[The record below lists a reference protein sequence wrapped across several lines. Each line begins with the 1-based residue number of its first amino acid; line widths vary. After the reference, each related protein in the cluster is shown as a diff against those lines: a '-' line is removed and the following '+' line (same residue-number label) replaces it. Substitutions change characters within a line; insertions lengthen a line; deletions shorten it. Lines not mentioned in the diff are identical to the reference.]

1 MKSQERIKSE
11 FKSLSTPQLTILGG
25 ILLNTFLTLFLLA
38 QLSGLASLKTSLD
51 SSISAIE
58 ERINATLSNTQLSI
72 EASVSSAVDKI
83 NSSGTSLSCS
93 GSYSGSIDFP
103 SYPDSYSLTGN
114 VSSFGWLSGTM
125 RSSSISDLGGLF
137 GNDSTGTISL
147 DCR

>member
-25 ILLNTFLTLFLLA
+25 ILLNTVLTLFLLA
-38 QLSGLASLKTSLD
+38 QLSGLASLKSSLD

-58 ERINATLSNTQLSI
+58 DRINATLSNTQLSI

-83 NSSGTSLSCS
+83 NSSGTALSCS

-103 SYPDSYSLTGN
+103 SYPDSYSLSGN
-114 VSSFGWLSGTM
+114 VSSYGWLTGTM
-125 RSSSISDLGGLF
+125 RSSSLASIGGLF
-137 GNDSTGTISL
+137 GNDSTGTITL

>member
-11 FKSLSTPQLTILGG
+11 FKSLSTPQLTVLGG
-25 ILLNTFLTLFLLA
+25 ILLNTVLTLFLLA
-38 QLSGLASLKTSLD
+38 QLSGLASLKSSLD
-51 SSISAIE
+51 SSISVIE
-58 ERINATLSNTQLSI
+58 DRINATLSNTQLSI
-72 EASVSSAVDKI
+72 EASVSSAVDMI
-83 NSSGTSLSCS
+83 NSSGTALSCS

-125 RSSSISDLGGLF
+125 RSSSISGPGGLF
-137 GNDSTGTISL
+137 GNDSTGTITL